1 MTKKLCKDCKWYR
14 KSWIEHIF
22 FRTNSYD
29 MCASPN
35 TTDDLVTGY
44 KQRFCDMLRAN
55 RWKELDYS
63 CGPDG
68 RYWEAK

>member
-1 MTKKLCKDCKWYR
+1 MAKLCKDCKHYR
-14 KSWIEHIF
+14 RDWIETIF
-22 FRTNSYD
+22 FRSNRYD

-44 KQRFCDMLRAN
+44 KQRFCDMLRAK
-55 RWKELDYS
+55 RWEQLPFS

-68 RYWEAK
+68 RFWESK